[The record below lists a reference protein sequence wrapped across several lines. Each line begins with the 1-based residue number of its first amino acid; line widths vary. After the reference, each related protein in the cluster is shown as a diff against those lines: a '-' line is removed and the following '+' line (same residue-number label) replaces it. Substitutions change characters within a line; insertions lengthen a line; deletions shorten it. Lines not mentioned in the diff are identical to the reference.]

1 MKKYI
6 ISMAATIAV
15 MAAVTT
21 GCADDNELALG
32 EGRVTVSTSIST
44 DVKVQSRAE
53 TTAELAE
60 NCMVWISKKDKGLV
74 RRYDHLA
81 DIPADGIKLMSGD
94 YVAEAW
100 TGDSVPASWDK
111 RWFKGYQPFTVQA
124 GATTNVNVVCK
135 VANVVAS
142 VAYSDQVKDVLSDYT
157 MTIGHNR
164 GSLEYV
170 GDTDAK
176 GYFMMPS
183 TDKNLTWTLSG
194 TLADGSPFTKTGVI
208 ENAAPA
214 TWYKLNVKYTGS
226 DIELGGGYITIEV
239 DQSAV
244 NNEDTVVIEMAPDI
258 SGFGFDISK
267 QLMAEKGNVGRC
279 SFFVRGTTPL
289 TDIVIAN
296 DNLDAML
303 GIGGNDINLLKMS
316 SDISSAIAAK
326 GVTLLGSFSGVS
338 QGLMYK
344 VSFEDAFTSVLA
356 EGEHR
361 YTIRAV
367 DSNGKEATATLIIN
381 VSDAAVITYDI
392 VAADVWATS
401 ATITGAIIKDTAT
414 NVKMR
419 YRKLGASEWTDVE
432 YTRSGNALSAILT
445 GLTDATTYEYAVVC
459 DETPS
464 PVPMTF
470 TTEKAKQLPNCGFED
485 WQQPGGNS
493 ATLIYASGD
502 DMFWDSGNHGS
513 AKMSKQVTTPDASIK
528 HGGAYSAKLASQFV
542 GVGTIGAF
550 AAGNIFVGQF
560 LGTENTTK
568 GILGWGREWTTRP
581 KALRGYIKYTPQNVT
596 YSSTDKIS
604 KGDLDR
610 GIIYI
615 ALVDGSTMSYGS
627 YSGWP
632 QIVATKDID
641 NYSFNKDGANV
652 IAYGEKIFTE
662 AVGGESSMVQFE
674 IPLKYVRTDI
684 KPSNI
689 IITCS
694 ASQYGDYYSG
704 GPSVMYLDD
713 FELVY

>member
-296 DNLDAML
+296 DELDAML

-344 VSFEDAFTSVLA
+344 VSLEEAFTSRLGD
-356 EGEHR
+356 GEHR
-361 YTIRAV
+361 YSIRAV

-401 ATITGAIIKDTAT
+401 ATITGAIVKDTAT

-432 YTRSGNALSAILT
+432 YTRSANALSAIIT
-445 GLTDATTYEYAVVC
+445 GLSPATTYEYVVVC
-459 DETPS
+459 DETPA
-464 PVPMTF
+464 PAPMTF
-470 TTEKAKQLPNCGFED
+470 TTEAAKQLPNCGFED
-485 WQQPGGNS
+485 WQQPGGSN

-513 AKMSKQVTTPDASIK
+513 AKMNKQVTTPDASIK
-528 HGGAYSAKLASQFV
+528 HGGSYSAKLASQFV

-560 LGTENTTK
+560 LGTENATK

-674 IPLKYVRTDI
+674 IPLNYVRTDI

>member
-6 ISMAATIAV
+6 ISMAAIIAV
-15 MAAVTT
+15 MAAVST

-81 DIPADGIKLMSGD
+81 DIPADGIKLMSGE

-111 RWFKGYQPFTVQA
+111 RWFKGSQPFTVQA

-316 SDISSAIAAK
+316 SDIAATIAAK
-326 GVTLLGSFSGVS
+326 GVTLLDSFSGVTA
-338 QGLMYK
+338 GLMYK
-344 VSFEDAFTSVLA
+344 VSFEDTFTSALA

-361 YTIRAV
+361 YSIRAV

-392 VAADVWATS
+392 VPADVWATS

-419 YRKLGASEWTDVE
+419 YRRLGAAEWTDVE
-432 YTRSGNALSAILT
+432 YTRIGNALSAILT

-470 TTEKAKQLPNCGFED
+470 TTEMAKQLPNCGFED
-485 WQQPGGNS
+485 WQQPGGSN

-513 AKMSKQVTTPDASIK
+513 AKMSKQVTTPDAGIK

-542 GVGTIGAF
+542 GVGSIGAF

-568 GILGWGREWTTRP
+568 GILGWGRPWTTRP

-632 QIVATKDID
+632 QIVATKDIN

-674 IPLKYVRTDI
+674 IPLEYVRTDI